1 MDRRVDLAV
10 AVCVVALGIFVLVT
24 AQGIKPASVPDPI
37 GSKGGP
43 TFVGLALIV
52 GGLALIG
59 RRLMRWRGE
68 ATIVPPDGVEDD
80 PGVEA
85 GYAPRAI
92 SIWVASVVYVLLLP
106 FAGYLV
112 ATPIFVA
119 AVLLLFSVRS
129 WPMILGVSAGFT
141 IPVFLLFAEFLNVRL
156 PTGILDGPLR
166 SLGLV

>member
-10 AVCVVALGIFVLVT
+10 AICVVALGIFVLAT

-43 TFVGLALIV
+43 TFVGLALVV
-52 GGLALIG
+52 GGLALII
-59 RRLMRWRGE
+59 RRLMRWRSE
-68 ATIVPPDGVEDD
+68 STLVPPDGVLDD

-92 SIWVASVVYVLLLP
+92 SIWAASVAYVLAMP
-106 FAGYLV
+106 FVGYLL
-112 ATPIFVA
+112 ATPLFVA
-119 AVLLLFSVRS
+119 VVLVLFSVRS
-129 WPMILGVSAGFT
+129 WPMIAGVSVGFT
-141 IPVFLLFAEFLNVRL
+141 VPVFLVFVEFLNVRL
-156 PTGILDGPLR
+156 PTGVLDGPLR